1 MSIRL
6 MKELRFRKDGLWRFA
21 FAFDSLQQA
30 IVLVGGDKE
39 GENQAKFYN
48 NLIKV
53 ADARFSDHLR
63 KIKSALKKG
72 KEEINMRTL
81 NDVIGKLPPARQKKV
96 ETRARELIAEEL
108 TLQDIRKAQK
118 LTQEQMATVLNIGQ
132 DSISRLEK
140 RSDMMLSTMR
150 SYIEAMGGSLELVA
164 RFPKR
169 APVIITSIKDVS
181 PQPKKISKRKKP
193 KLVRA

>member
-1 MSIRL
+1 
-6 MKELRFRKDGLWRFA
+6 
-21 FAFDSLQQA
+21 
-30 IVLVGGDKE
+30 
-39 GENQAKFYN
+39 
-48 NLIKV
+48 
-53 ADARFSDHLR
+53 
-63 KIKSALKKG
+63 
-72 KEEINMRTL
+72 MRTL
-81 NDVIGKLPPARQKKV
+81 SNVIGKLPPARQQKV
-96 ETRARELIAEEL
+96 EVRAQELIAEEL

-164 RFPKR
+164 RFPQR
-169 APVIITSIKDVS
+169 APIIITSIKGVA
-181 PQPKKISKRKKP
+181 PQAKTASKPKKP

>member
-1 MSIRL
+1 
-6 MKELRFRKDGLWRFA
+6 
-21 FAFDSLQQA
+21 
-30 IVLVGGDKE
+30 
-39 GENQAKFYN
+39 
-48 NLIKV
+48 
-53 ADARFSDHLR
+53 
-63 KIKSALKKG
+63 
-72 KEEINMRTL
+72 MRTL
-81 NDVIGKLPPARQKKV
+81 NDVIGKLPPARRQKV
-96 ETRARELIAEEL
+96 EARAQELIAEEL
-108 TLQDIRKAQK
+108 TLQDIRKARK

-169 APVIITSIKDVS
+169 APVIITSIRDVS
-181 PQPKKISKRKKP
+181 PQPKAVSRRKKP